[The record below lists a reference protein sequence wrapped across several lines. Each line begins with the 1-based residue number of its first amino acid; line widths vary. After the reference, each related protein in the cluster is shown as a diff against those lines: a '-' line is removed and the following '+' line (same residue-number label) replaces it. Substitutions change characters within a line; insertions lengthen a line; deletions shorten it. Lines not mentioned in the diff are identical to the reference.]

1 MFVQVTHYVST
12 VLKKYRGRLSFLPV
26 PAFAKN
32 SNPFSGQTR
41 IQERDGNS
49 ASCQKV
55 STMMPALSDPVPED
69 WTVVDGDFVMVYTA
83 HTSHMSSDCFLAPSA
98 RLDDGVI
105 WLLYLTGSLSKSQVL
120 TFLIS
125 LESGKHVDL
134 SYVNMVPVR
143 AFRLEPLDDVGVLT
157 IDGERI
163 ETGPVQA
170 RVLPSVANV
179 MSR

>member
-1 MFVQVTHYVST
+1 M
-12 VLKKYRGRLSFLPV
+12 LKKYRGRLSFLPV

-32 SNPFSGQTR
+32 RNPFSGRTK
-41 IQERDGNS
+41 IQEHDAGTQSGRQAS
-49 ASCQKV
+49 AFL
-55 STMMPALSDPVPED
+55 PPLLDPVPED
-69 WTVVDGDFVMVYTA
+69 WTVIDGDFVMVYTA

-105 WLLYLTGSLSKSQVL
+105 WLLYLTGNLSKSQVL
-120 TFLIS
+120 SFLIS

-134 SYVNMVPVR
+134 PYVNMLPVR
-143 AFRLEPLDDVGVLT
+143 AFRLEPLDDMGVLT

-163 ETGPVQA
+163 KTGPVQA

>member
-1 MFVQVTHYVST
+1 MFGA

-26 PAFAKN
+26 PALAKN
-32 SNPFSGQTR
+32 CNPFSGVTR
-41 IQERDGNS
+41 IKEYDGLTPS
-49 ASCQKV
+49 GRHAALQ
-55 STMMPALSDPVPED
+55 MPELTDPVPDD
-69 WTVVDGDFVMVYTA
+69 WTVVDSDFIMVYTA

-105 WLLYLTGSLSKSQVL
+105 WLLYLTGNLSKSQVL
-120 TFLIS
+120 SFLVS
-125 LESGKHVDL
+125 LESGKHADL
-134 SYVNMVPVR
+134 PYCNLIPVR
-143 AFRLEPLDDVGVLT
+143 AFRLEPHHNMGVLT

-170 RVLPSVANV
+170 RVLPSIANV

>member
-1 MFVQVTHYVST
+1 M
-12 VLKKYRGRLSFLPV
+12 V
-26 PAFAKN
+26 PL
-32 SNPFSGQTR
+32 T
-41 IQERDGNS
+41 
-49 ASCQKV
+49 
-55 STMMPALSDPVPED
+55 DPVPDD
-69 WTVVDGDFVMVYTA
+69 WTVVEGDFIMVYTA

-105 WLLYLTGSLSKSQVL
+105 WLLYLTGDLSKHQVL

-134 SYVNMVPVR
+134 PYVNMLPVR
-143 AFRLEPLDDVGVLT
+143 AFRLEPEDNVGVLT
-157 IDGERI
+157 VDGERI
-163 ETGPVQA
+163 ATGPLQA